1 MKNNRPY
8 KTDVK
13 NRFSTSSNGKPNKN
27 KKGYK
32 KNSSFENTI
41 KIDEIRLNDSE
52 SLDTS
57 FLEGRIEKKVSNSK
71 KAKEKILQDNSR
83 LLLKIR
89 FFRKFF
95 LSLAGICIIILV
107 LLFSVDYVKN
117 LYYNNKTNQD
127 VSKKE
132 KKDDTTTSL
141 IDHNYLF
148 VGDIHTKKFDFSS
161 FDMDYHYVSSGK
173 DGLTSRNLLDEMK
186 EYIYDYNPSIIFLEV
201 GLYDMNDDV
210 SLDDYA
216 SNLEEI
222 ILLIQKNRPYAK
234 IYIESI
240 YPLPGDSSY
249 FDDSVKNDK
258 IIEWNEKIKNICE
271 EKNVSYL
278 DVYSMIEKDGS
289 LDMDY
294 VEEDIF
300 LNKEGYQQ
308 VYKLIQKVVG

>member
-148 VGDIHTKKFDFSS
+148 VGDIHTKKFDFAS

-271 EKNVSYL
+271 KKNVSYL